1 MQLTFHHKV
10 LNLPVRKRRQNEGKT
25 RYLTKWSLAM
35 WTLLSLSIGQSAL
48 GQSVTLSK
56 KDASLK
62 SVLFDIQ
69 EQTGYNFLFKE
80 SILQKSKPVTINVK
94 EAPLAAVLQS
104 IFKNQPLTYTVK
116 DKSISIAEDDKKR
129 SAEESVE
136 RLPLVI
142 TGTIVNSNREPVA
155 GATILIKGTAKAIG
169 TTAQGEYSFSDVSNE
184 DVLIVSGAEIET
196 TEVKVG
202 NRTFIPIMVKMKVG
216 ELDQVLVQGY
226 GTTTK
231 RLSTG
236 SIARVGSKEIAQQPV
251 VNPLLALQGRIPGLI
266 VTQTNGYGS
275 GSVSIQVRGKNS
287 ILQNSDPFIIVD
299 GVPLSPQNDR
309 INLLSNASM
318 SGVSP
323 LYTINPQD
331 IESIEVLKDADA
343 TAIYG
348 SRGANGVVLIT
359 TKKGKQGKLR
369 IDANVYS
376 GWSRVTRTMD
386 MMNTSEYVKMRKE
399 AYAND
404 GLSPTPTNAAD
415 ILLWDTT
422 RYTDIKKLFLGGT
435 ATMTN
440 ANISVSRGSENTHF
454 LISGNYVRTTTV
466 LPTNLADHR
475 ISGHSSISQ
484 ASRNKR
490 FSITLSTSYSYT
502 RNSIPN
508 MEVSQFIN
516 RPPNIQLYDSLGNLN
531 WEEGGVSF
539 YDATYG
545 LQYSNPLAALYAQY
559 LGNYSNLNSS
569 VRLSYDVYGGIG
581 FKINAG
587 YNSVT
592 SEEKSLNPSKSLDP
606 FNNLDNAPSAS
617 FGRGSNANW
626 IVEPQITFQRAF
638 PFGRFDVVLGSTIQK
653 QSNAGLTVFGT
664 NYQDDALLGSISGAG
679 KIFASN
685 TYSQYRYVA
694 VFGRINY
701 NYNDKYLLNL
711 SGRRDGSSRFGY
723 ANQFANFAAVGAGW
737 IFSKEEFV
745 SKYLPWI
752 NFGKLKAS
760 YGITGNDGI
769 GNYAFLDTWASS
781 PSTYQGIP
789 SLNPSRLY
797 NPLLAW
803 EQNRKINLGIDLAI
817 LGQRLQFSAEY
828 FRNRSSNQLVNYSLP
843 IQTGFSSVLAN
854 RKATVQNTG
863 LELTLESANI
873 KARTFEWTTRL
884 NISFSRNKLIAFPD
898 IEKSSYANSLFI
910 GKSLTTRAL
919 YQFGGIDPTTGLYT
933 FADINNDGLLNVA
946 DKVVF
951 INVDPRYYGG
961 LQNTVRF
968 GNFQADFLFQFAHQK
983 GRNYLGTVGGYAPGI
998 AFTNQPKVVLKRWQK
1013 ESDNTD
1019 IQKYTTMP
1027 DSKFLLLQSS
1037 DILFSDA
1044 SFVRLKNVAL
1054 SYNLPTR
1061 LLKSLKLDQ
1070 CRLYIQGQN
1079 IFTITDYIGADPETQ
1094 NMYAMPPLRTITVGC
1109 QITL

>member
-10 LNLPVRKRRQNEGKT
+10 LNLPARKRRQNEGKT

-35 WTLLSLSIGQSAL
+35 WTLLSLSIGHSAL

-80 SILQKSKPVTINVK
+80 SILQNSKPVTINVK

-104 IFKNQPLTYTVK
+104 IFKNQPLTYTIK

-129 SAEESVE
+129 STEESVE

-142 TGTIVNSNREPVA
+142 TGTIINSNREPVA
-155 GATILIKGTAKAIG
+155 GATVLIKGTAKVIS

-184 DVLIVSGAEIET
+184 DVLVVSGAEIET

-236 SIARVGSKEIAQQPV
+236 SIARVGAKEIAQQPV

-386 MMNTSEYVKMRKE
+386 MMNTSEYVQMRKE

-404 GLSPTPTNAAD
+404 GLSPTPTDAAD

-422 RYTDIKKLFLGGT
+422 RCTDIKKLFLGGT

-440 ANISVSRGSENTHF
+440 ANISVSGGSENTHF

-581 FKINAG
+581 FQINAG

-592 SEEKSLNPSKSLDP
+592 SDEKSLNPSKSLDP
-606 FNNLDNAPSAS
+606 FDNLNNAPSAS
-617 FGRGSNANW
+617 FARGSNANW

-638 PFGRFDVVLGSTIQK
+638 PFGRFDVVFGSTIQK

-679 KIFASN
+679 KIFANN
-685 TYSQYRYVA
+685 TYSEYRYAA

-745 SKYLPWI
+745 SEHLPWI
-752 NFGKLKAS
+752 NFGKLRAS

-769 GNYAFLDTWASS
+769 GNYAFLDSWASS

-789 SLNPSRLY
+789 SLNPSTLY

-828 FRNRSSNQLVNYSLP
+828 FRNRSNNQLVNYSLP

-854 RKATVQNTG
+854 RNATVQNTG
-863 LELTLESANI
+863 LELTLASTNI
-873 KARTFEWTTRL
+873 KTRVLEWTTRL
-884 NISFSRNKLIAFPD
+884 NISFNRNKLIAFPD
-898 IEKSSYANSLFI
+898 IEKSSYANLLFI

-951 INVDPRYYGG
+951 INVDPKYYGG

-968 GNFQADFLFQFAHQK
+968 GDFQADFLFQFARQK

-998 AFTNQPKVVLKRWQK
+998 AFTNQPEVVLKRWQK

-1037 DILFSDA
+1037 DNLFSDA